1 MLMQADASFMP
12 PSTSILESIEIGRFH
27 EHSFHPMEWTHF
39 MPKGTQSALGCGA
52 EVFYEEFGI

>member
-1 MLMQADASFMP
+1 
-12 PSTSILESIEIGRFH
+12 
-27 EHSFHPMEWTHF
+27 MEWTHF